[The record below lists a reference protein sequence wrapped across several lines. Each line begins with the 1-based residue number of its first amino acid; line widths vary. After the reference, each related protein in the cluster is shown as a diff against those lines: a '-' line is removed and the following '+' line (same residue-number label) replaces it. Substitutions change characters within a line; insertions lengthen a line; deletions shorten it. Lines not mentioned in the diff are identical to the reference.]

1 MRYARFRADGA
12 EYGGTIEGDEAVAPG
27 FRRPLADVA
36 LLAPCRP
43 SKIVCVGRNYA
54 DHAGE
59 MGNDLPTEPLL
70 FFKPPSAVNDPNAAI
85 VYPPQST
92 RVDFEG
98 ELGVVI
104 GRRCRN
110 VDRDSALDHVLGLTI
125 VNDVT
130 ARDLQKSDGQW
141 ARAKGFD
148 TFAPI
153 GPWIV
158 ANLDWRS
165 LAITTRLNGVVKQSA
180 STAAMIFDVPT
191 LLAYISAAFTLEPGD
206 VIATGTP
213 SGVGPMQPG
222 DTVTVAIEGIGEL
235 TNRVTAPP

>member
-1 MRYARFRADGA
+1 MKYARFRADGA

-54 DHAGE
+54 DHASE
-59 MGNDLPTEPLL
+59 MSNELPKEPLL
-70 FFKPPSAVNDPNAAI
+70 FFKPASAVNDPNAAI
-85 VYPPQST
+85 VYPPQSN

-98 ELGVVI
+98 ELAVVI

-110 VDRDSALDHVLGLTI
+110 VDRASALDHVLGLTI
-125 VNDVT
+125 LNDVT

-158 ANLDWRS
+158 SNLDWRG

-180 STAAMIFDVPT
+180 STASMIFDVPT